1 MQNIFP
7 YEGIFLQEGLLII
20 YKSKGKQKNLPLPN
34 YTAFHENN
42 NEGMWKF
49 MLRMRKYYYKE
60 KYLFFK
66 TGKTKKGVKLPNWL
80 LSLTYI

>member
-49 MLRMRKYYYKE
+49 MCARKYYIRKI
-60 KYLFFK
+60 LIFQDL
-66 TGKTKKGVKLPNWL
+66 KTKKGVKL
-80 LSLTYI
+80 SKM